1 MNLTQEVGLNSMTQM
16 LRWQWK
22 LKTYQKVLKSE
33 NSTKNKPS
41 KKMVSFGQKVLK
53 TKCGIPTPLVET
65 KLGSHKSLEPIIRCT
80 KVIICIWSR
89 VDLIYGSD
97 MCATLKKIKSGA
109 KILVMPI
116 LPMPLFYFFIYPFFL
131 APACVI
137 DSRSSYLCKKK
148 GHSKLL
154 IIFL

>member
-1 MNLTQEVGLNSMTQM
+1 MTNLQPKKEVTKKWFSGIYGVSVGFSCNLPKCSNDNGNNIPKSTKK
-16 LRWQWK
+16 RK
-22 LKTYQKVLKSE
+22 LYQKTIQK
-33 NSTKNKPS
+33 KNVQFWTES
-41 KKMVSFGQKVLK
+41 NK

-109 KILVMPI
+109 KMLVMPM
-116 LPMPLFYFFIYPFFL
+116 LFFILSFILFL
-131 APACVI
+131 APNWPG
-137 DSRSSYLCKKK
+137 SMKRKSLC
-148 GHSKLL
+148 
-154 IIFL
+154 